1 MGTSCENWG
10 GLASV
15 RVSNHLRTP
24 VSIDTILKDSWRAS
38 LTSIFYARVSTAEQS
53 LDHQVTQA
61 RSAGFH
67 IDEVIADHGVSGIK
81 HKLIERPEGR
91 RLYDKLRH
99 GDELIV
105 RWVDRLGRDYNDVT
119 DAIRHFIRMGVT
131 VRTVISKM
139 SFDGATTDPVQM
151 AVRDAMVAFL
161 AATAQAQAE
170 ATKIAQR
177 AGINAAKDD
186 ERKYPGRKPSFDRA
200 KVDTVCNLFSLG
212 NGTSAVANLTGLSR
226 QAVLRIRDDRTG
238 VQVALRRWGM

>member
-1 MGTSCENWG
+1 
-10 GLASV
+10 
-15 RVSNHLRTP
+15 
-24 VSIDTILKDSWRAS
+24 
-38 LTSIFYARVSTAEQS
+38 

-67 IDEVIADHGVSGIK
+67 IDEVIADHGVSGVK
-81 HKLIERPEGR
+81 HRLIDRPEGK

-99 GDELIV
+99 GDELVI

-131 VRTVISKM
+131 VRTVISNM
-139 SFDGATTDPVQM
+139 TFDGATTDPVQM

-177 AGINAAKDD
+177 AGIDAAKRN
-186 ERKYPGRKPSFDRA
+186 ERKYPGRKPSFDRT
-200 KVDTVCNLFSLG
+200 KVDMVCELFSLG

-226 QAVLRIRDDRTG
+226 QAVLRIRDDRAG
-238 VQVALRRWGM
+238 VEQALQRWSM

>member
-1 MGTSCENWG
+1 
-10 GLASV
+10 
-15 RVSNHLRTP
+15 
-24 VSIDTILKDSWRAS
+24 
-38 LTSIFYARVSTAEQS
+38 

-67 IDEVIADHGVSGIK
+67 IDEVIADHGVSGVK
-81 HKLIERPEGR
+81 HRLIDRPEGK

-99 GDELIV
+99 GDELVI
-105 RWVDRLGRDYNDVT
+105 RWVDRFGRDYNDVT

-131 VRTVISKM
+131 VRTVISNM
-139 SFDGATTDPVQM
+139 TFDGATTDPVQM

-177 AGINAAKDD
+177 VGIDAAKRN
-186 ERKYPGRKPSFDRA
+186 ERKYPGRKPSFDRT
-200 KVDTVCNLFSLG
+200 KVDMVCELFSLG

-226 QAVLRIRDDRTG
+226 QAVLRIRDDRAG
-238 VQVALRRWGM
+238 VEQALQRWSM

>member
-1 MGTSCENWG
+1 
-10 GLASV
+10 
-15 RVSNHLRTP
+15 
-24 VSIDTILKDSWRAS
+24 
-38 LTSIFYARVSTAEQS
+38 VSTAEQS
-53 LDHQVTQA
+53 VEHQVTQA
-61 RSAGFH
+61 SKSGFH
-67 IDEVIADHGVSGIK
+67 IDEVIAEHGVSGIK
-81 HKLIERPEGR
+81 HKLIDRPEGR

-99 GDELIV
+99 GDELII

-131 VRTVISKM
+131 VRTVISNM
-139 SFDGATTDPVQM
+139 TFDGVTTDPVQM

-161 AATAQAQAE
+161 AATAQAQSE

-177 AGINAAKDD
+177 AGIDAAKDD

-200 KVDTVCNLFSLG
+200 KVDTVSNLFSLG

-238 VQVALRRWGM
+238 VEAALQRWGM